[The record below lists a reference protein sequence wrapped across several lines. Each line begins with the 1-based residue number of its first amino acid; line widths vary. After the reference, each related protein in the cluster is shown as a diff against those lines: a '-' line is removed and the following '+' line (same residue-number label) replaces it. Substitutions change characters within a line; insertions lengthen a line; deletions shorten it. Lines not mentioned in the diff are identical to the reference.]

1 MHSPHSSSDCTVSNK
16 KKQVMS
22 EHGRGRGRGKNGGG
36 VLGSDKVGRGRGK
49 EAEDRVD
56 VEVGIEMWRSIEEMI
71 QKSRVACTCSQTD
84 EFLSHLVI
92 TQATSSS
99 L

>member
-1 MHSPHSSSDCTVSNK
+1 M
-16 KKQVMS
+16 
-22 EHGRGRGRGKNGGG
+22 
-36 VLGSDKVGRGRGK
+36 GSDKVGRGRGK

-71 QKSRVACTCSQTD
+71 QKSRAACTCSQTD